1 MEADPSNI
9 DTLVLR
15 GRVREAIRIAEQD
28 GIPQ

>member
-9 DTLVLR
+9 DTLVVR
-15 GRVREAIRIAEQD
+15 GRVREAMRLAEED